1 MMLKIFNISFSII
14 IIAMMLMVTM
24 IWFWK
29 NDAFELKAAKIQ
41 GNRYVSKEEI
51 FELAGID
58 FSKDIFE
65 VNTGEIEKR
74 ILKHGMIEKVSV
86 TRFLPS
92 ALKIKVRE
100 RDLIAAI
107 SGSEISAVGVDG
119 NILTQ
124 FPMESVYDLP
134 VITGFHFQSDSSGVR
149 SPDNP
154 ELVQQA
160 VAMLNEIK
168 SRDLVLYH
176 ELSDL
181 NYSRDHGFIFYLK
194 ERNIPVVFG
203 FDDYLN
209 KIQYFLTI
217 YHHLLDQNELEQA
230 KVIDVRFKDQ
240 VVVKN
245 QI

>member
-1 MMLKIFNISFSII
+1 MLRIFKISFSII
-14 IIAMMLMVTM
+14 IVGMMLMLTL
-24 IWFWK
+24 IWFYK
-29 NDAFELKAAKIQ
+29 NDAFELKGAKIQ
-41 GNRYVSKEEI
+41 GNRFVTKEEI

-92 ALKIKVRE
+92 ALKIKVKE

-124 FPMESVYDLP
+124 FPMQSVYDLP
-134 VITGFHFQSDSSGVR
+134 IITGFHFQTDSAGVR
-149 SPDNP
+149 SPEKP
-154 ELVQQA
+154 ELLKQA

-168 SRDLVLYH
+168 FRDLVLYY

-181 NYSRDHGFIFYLK
+181 QFSRDHGFIFYLK
-194 ERNIPVVFG
+194 EKNVPVVFG
-203 FDDYLN
+203 FDDFST
-209 KIQYFLTI
+209 KVQYFLTI
-217 YHHLLDQNELEQA
+217 YHHLLDKNELTQA
-230 KVIDVRFKDQ
+230 KVIDLRFKDQ

-245 QI
+245 RI

>member
-1 MMLKIFNISFSII
+1 MLKIFKISFSII
-14 IIAMMLMVTM
+14 FIAIMLMVTLV
-24 IWFWK
+24 WFWK

-41 GNRYVSKEEI
+41 GNHYVSKEEI

-74 ILKHGMIEKVSV
+74 ILRHGMIEKVSV

-92 ALKIKVRE
+92 ALKIKVKE
-100 RDLIAAI
+100 RDLIAVI
-107 SGSEISAVGVDG
+107 SGSEISAVDVDG
-119 NILTQ
+119 NILIQ

-134 VITGFHFQSDSSGVR
+134 VITGFHFQTDSTGMR
-149 SPDNP
+149 SPVNLV
-154 ELVQQA
+154 LVQRA
-160 VAMLNEIK
+160 VIMLNEIK
-168 SRDLVLYH
+168 SRDLVVYH

-181 NYSRDHGFIFYLK
+181 HYSRDHGFIFYLK
-194 ERNIPVVFG
+194 NKHIPVVLG
-203 FDDYLN
+203 FDDYSK

-217 YHHLLDQNELEQA
+217 YHYLLDKNELPEA

-245 QI
+245 RI

>member
-1 MMLKIFNISFSII
+1 MLRIFKISFSII
-14 IIAMMLMVTM
+14 IIAMMLMLTL

-51 FELAGID
+51 FEIAGID

-86 TRFLPS
+86 RRFLPS
-92 ALKIKVRE
+92 ALKIKVKE

-107 SGSEISAVGVDG
+107 SGSEISAVDIEG

-134 VITGFHFQSDSSGVR
+134 VITGFHFQTESSGNR
-149 SPDNP
+149 IPENP

-160 VAMLNEIK
+160 VALLNEIK

-181 NYSRDHGFIFYLK
+181 HYSQSSGFIFYLK
-194 ERNIPVVFG
+194 DKNIPIVFG
-203 FDDYLN
+203 FDDYSK
-209 KIQYFLTI
+209 KIQYLLII
-217 YHHLLDQNELEQA
+217 YHHLLNKDELAQA
-230 KVIDVRFKDQ
+230 KVIDLRFKDQ

-245 QI
+245 RI

>member
-1 MMLKIFNISFSII
+1 MLKIFKISFSII

-41 GNRYVSKEEI
+41 GNRYVSKEDI

-74 ILKHGMIEKVSV
+74 ILKNGMIEKVSV

-92 ALKIKVRE
+92 ALKIKVKE

-107 SGSEISAVGVDG
+107 SGSGISAVAVDG

-134 VITGFHFQSDSSGVR
+134 VITGFHFQTDSAGMR

-154 ELVQQA
+154 ELVKQA

-168 SRDLVLYH
+168 SCDLVLYY

-194 ERNIPVVFG
+194 NKNVPVVFG
-203 FDDYLN
+203 FDDYSK

-217 YHHLLDQNELEQA
+217 YHHLMDKNELAQA
-230 KVIDVRFKDQ
+230 KVIDIRFKDQ

-245 QI
+245 RI

>member
-1 MMLKIFNISFSII
+1 MLKIFKISFSII

-41 GNRYVSKEEI
+41 GNRYVSKEDI

-58 FSKDIFE
+58 FTKDIFE

-74 ILKHGMIEKVSV
+74 ILKNGMIEKVSV

-92 ALKIKVRE
+92 ALKIKVKE
-100 RDLIAAI
+100 RDLVAAI
-107 SGSEISAVGVDG
+107 SGSEISAVDIEG

-134 VITGFHFQSDSSGVR
+134 VITGFHFQTDSMGVR

-154 ELVQQA
+154 ELVKQA

-168 SRDLVLYH
+168 SRDLVLYYD
-176 ELSDL
+176 LSDL
-181 NYSRDHGFIFYLK
+181 NYSQDHGFIFYLK
-194 ERNIPVVFG
+194 DNNVPVVFG
-203 FDDYLN
+203 FDDYSK

-217 YHHLLDQNELEQA
+217 YHHLMDKNELAQA
-230 KVIDVRFKDQ
+230 KVIDMRFRDQ

-245 QI
+245 RI

>member
-1 MMLKIFNISFSII
+1 MLRIFKISFSII
-14 IIAMMLMVTM
+14 IIAMMLMVTL

-65 VNTGEIEKR
+65 INTGAIEQR
-74 ILKHGMIEKVSV
+74 ILNHGMIEKVSV
-86 TRFLPS
+86 NRFLPS
-92 ALKIKVRE
+92 ALKIKVKE

-107 SGSEISAVGVDG
+107 SGSEISAVDLEG
-119 NILTQ
+119 NILIQ
-124 FPMESVYDLP
+124 FPMQSVYDLP
-134 VITGFHFQSDSSGVR
+134 VITGFHFQTDSTGMR
-149 SPDNP
+149 SPVHP

-160 VAMLNEIK
+160 VDMLNEIK

-181 NYSRDHGFIFYLK
+181 HYSREHGFIFYLK
-194 ERNIPVVFG
+194 KKNATVVFG
-203 FDDYLN
+203 FDDYSKKLQN
-209 KIQYFLTI
+209 FLTI
-217 YHHLLDQNELEQA
+217 YHHLLNNNELAAA

-245 QI
+245 RI

>member
-1 MMLKIFNISFSII
+1 MLKIFKISFSII

-41 GNRYVSKEEI
+41 GNRYVSKEDI
-51 FELAGID
+51 FESAGID

-74 ILKHGMIEKVSV
+74 ILKNGMIEKVSV

-92 ALKIKVRE
+92 ALKIKVKE
-100 RDLIAAI
+100 RDLVAAI
-107 SGSEISAVGVDG
+107 SGSEISAVDIEG

-134 VITGFHFQSDSSGVR
+134 VITGFHFQTDSMGVR

-154 ELVQQA
+154 ELVKQA

-168 SRDLVLYH
+168 SRDLVLYYD
-176 ELSDL
+176 LSDL
-181 NYSRDHGFIFYLK
+181 NYSQDHGFIFYLK
-194 ERNIPVVFG
+194 DNNVPVVFG
-203 FDDYLN
+203 FDDYSK

-217 YHHLLDQNELEQA
+217 YHHLMDKNELAQA
-230 KVIDVRFKDQ
+230 KVIDMRFRDQ

-245 QI
+245 RI

>member
-1 MMLKIFNISFSII
+1 MLKIFKISFSII
-14 IIAMMLMVTM
+14 FIAMMLMVTL

-41 GNRYVSKEEI
+41 DNHYVTKEEI
-51 FELAGID
+51 FELAEID
-58 FSKDIFE
+58 FSNDIFE

-92 ALKIKVRE
+92 ALKIKVKERE
-100 RDLIAAI
+100 MIAAI
-107 SGSEISAVGVDG
+107 SGSEISAVDIKG

-134 VITGFHFQSDSSGVR
+134 VITGFHFQVDSTGMR
-149 SPDNP
+149 SPIDP
-154 ELVQQA
+154 ELVQRA

-181 NYSRDHGFIFYLK
+181 HYSREHGFIFYLK
-194 ERNIPVVFG
+194 NNNTPVVFG
-203 FDDYLN
+203 FDDFST

-217 YHHLLDQNELEQA
+217 YHHLLDKDELAQA
-230 KVIDVRFKDQ
+230 KVIDIRFEDQ

-245 QI
+245 RI